1 MIEVRTVRRAAID
14 RWLRVARLPFDTV
27 AHLLPEDR
35 GPRNA
40 AMLVIDRADAS
51 VRAAFGEFLHDDDLR
66 ADAFRRRAA
75 ADERERA
82 AELRATA
89 EEKKR
94 ASDAE
99 LEHELDGAARLREEA
114 AREAEIR
121 ARQADEER
129 ARRQHRA
136 RQMAA
141 EQDQIVDE
149 VAEEQLAAVEKQAK
163 RERLH
168 VLDEQADAL
177 DAEADALTATDEAQ
191 RLRDVA
197 RAAKAERK
205 GTA

>member
-27 AHLLPEDR
+27 AHLLPGDR

-51 VRAAFGEFLHDDDLR
+51 VRAAVGEFLRDDDLR

-82 AELRATA
+82 AELRVTA

-99 LEHELDGAARLREEA
+99 LEQELDGAARLREEA

-129 ARRQHRA
+129 ARRQQRA

-177 DAEADALTATDEAQ
+177 DAEADALTATDEAE
-191 RLRDVA
+191 RLRAAA